1 MAFKMK
7 GFPKSEGTEGASPMK
22 YHRGTKHTEP
32 PSVTSNVLR
41 DLSTYKEWSKRNPG
55 GANGASII
63 EEAKAKNKWDRE
75 KASVSEDRDKR
86 YAIPERAN
94 SPRVRNKDK

>member
-1 MAFKMK
+1 MAFKLK
-7 GFPKSEGTEGASPMK
+7 GFPKSEGTRGVSPLK
-22 YHRGTKHTEP
+22 SEHPEP

-41 DLSTYKEWSKRNPG
+41 DLSTYGEWSKRNPG

-63 EEAKAKNKWDRE
+63 EEAKAKNEWDRE
-75 KASVSEDRDKR
+75 KASVNELRDER
-86 YAIPERAN
+86 YKTPERAN